1 MIGGKQA
8 VLFDLDGTLVDT
20 APDLVRIL
28 DDMITEHGADPL
40 PYETSRSVVSNGS
53 LGLVKL
59 GFPGAEGDTLRAL
72 QAEFLERY
80 DGEVCR
86 DSRVFPG
93 LDSLL
98 DALDAAGRRWGIV
111 TNKPERMTRK
121 LLDALALNDR
131 ASCVVCGDTLP
142 ERKPHPAP
150 LLFASR
156 QTGVEPARTVYVGD
170 ALRDIEAG
178 RAAGMST
185 IAVGYGYIVDGD
197 STHDW
202 AADFIAGDTDELA
215 TLIRKA
221 VNLPD

>member
-1 MIGGKQA
+1 MTEIKQA

-28 DDMITEHGADPL
+28 DDMIACHGAPAL
-40 PYETSRSVVSNGS
+40 PYEKSRSVVSNGS

-59 GFPGAEGDTLRAL
+59 GFPAAEGDELSAL

-80 DGEVCR
+80 DNDVFR

-93 LDSLL
+93 LDTLL
-98 DALDAAGRRWGIV
+98 DSLDDAGRRWGIV
-111 TNKPERMTRK
+111 TNKPERMTHK
-121 LLDALALNDR
+121 LLDALALNHR
-131 ASCVVCGDTLP
+131 AASVVCGDTLP

-150 LLFASR
+150 LLLASE
-156 QTGVEPARTVYVGD
+156 QTGVEPGRTIYVGD

-185 IAVGYGYIVDGD
+185 IAVAYGYIVDGD
-197 STHDW
+197 SAHDW
-202 AADFIAGDTDELA
+202 SADFTAANTGELA
-215 TLIRKA
+215 TLIRNA
-221 VNLPD
+221 ANLPD